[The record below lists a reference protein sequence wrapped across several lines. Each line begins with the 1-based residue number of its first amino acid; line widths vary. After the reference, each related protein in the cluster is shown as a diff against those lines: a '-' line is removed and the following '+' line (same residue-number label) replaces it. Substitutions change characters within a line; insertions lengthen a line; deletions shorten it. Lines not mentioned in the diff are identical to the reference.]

1 MPIKDRLHRSEL
13 AVPGSNPRMLEKA
26 PTLGADIVFMDL
38 EDAVAPADKEQARK
52 NVIHALLHHDWSRC
66 AVSVRINALDTHYCY
81 RDIVDIVEQAGK
93 HLDTLLVPKVNTPED
108 IYFVSTLLSQIEA
121 HKGLKPIGI
130 HALIETARGMANVE
144 DIAATCPERM
154 EALVFGVADFAAST
168 QARVTH
174 MGGANA
180 DYTVLTHADGGG
192 RERHWN
198 DQWHYAQAR
207 LVVACRA
214 YGLRPIDGPF
224 SDIQDAEGYRSAAR
238 SAAALGIE
246 GKWAIHPSQIALANE
261 VFSPTEAEVTRAQR
275 ILAAMADA
283 AKRGQGAVTLDGR
296 MLDAASIRQAEVVM
310 EKMLRIKVGQEQPA

>member
-52 NVIHALLHHDWSRC
+52 NVIHALLNHDWSRC
-66 AVSVRINALDTHYCY
+66 AVSVRINALDSHFCY
-81 RDIVDIVEQAGK
+81 RDIVDIVEQAGQ
-93 HLDTLLVPKVNTPED
+93 HLDTLLVPKVNVPED

-121 HKGLKPIGI
+121 RKGLKPIGI

-180 DYTVLTHADGGG
+180 DYAVLTHPEGGK

-224 SDIQDAEGYRSAAR
+224 SDIQDPDGFRSAAR

-261 VFSPTEAEVTRAQR
+261 VFTPTEAEVTRAEK
-275 ILAAMADA
+275 IIAAMAEA
-283 AKRGQGAVTLDGR
+283 SKKGLGAVTLDGR

-310 EKMLRIKVGQEQPA
+310 EKMLRIKMGQEQPA

>member
-1 MPIKDRLHRSEL
+1 
-13 AVPGSNPRMLEKA
+13 
-26 PTLGADIVFMDL
+26 
-38 EDAVAPADKEQARK
+38 
-52 NVIHALLHHDWSRC
+52 
-66 AVSVRINALDTHYCY
+66 
-81 RDIVDIVEQAGK
+81 VDIVEQAGK

-108 IYFVSTLLSQIEA
+108 IYFVATLLSQIEA

-180 DYTVLTHADGGG
+180 DYAVLTHADSGG

-261 VFSPTEAEVTRAQR
+261 VFTPTDAEVTRAER

-283 AKRGQGAVTLDGR
+283 AKRGLGAVTLDGR

-310 EKMLRIKVGQEQPA
+310 EKMLRIKMGQEQPA

>member
-52 NVIHALLHHDWSRC
+52 NVIHALLNHDWSRC
-66 AVSVRINALDTHYCY
+66 AVSVRINALDSHFCY
-81 RDIVDIVEQAGK
+81 RDIVDIVEQAGQ
-93 HLDTLLVPKVNTPED
+93 HLDTLLVPKVNVPED

-121 HKGLKPIGI
+121 RKGLKPIGI

-180 DYTVLTHADGGG
+180 DYAVLTHPEGGK

-224 SDIQDAEGYRSAAR
+224 SDIQDPDGFRSAAR

-261 VFSPTEAEVTRAQR
+261 VFTPTEAEVTRAEK
-275 ILAAMADA
+275 IIAAMAEA
-283 AKRGQGAVTLDGR
+283 SKKGLGAVTLDGR
-296 MLDAASIRQAEVVM
+296 MLDAASIRQAEVVV
-310 EKMLRIKVGQEQPA
+310 EKMLRIKMGQEQPA